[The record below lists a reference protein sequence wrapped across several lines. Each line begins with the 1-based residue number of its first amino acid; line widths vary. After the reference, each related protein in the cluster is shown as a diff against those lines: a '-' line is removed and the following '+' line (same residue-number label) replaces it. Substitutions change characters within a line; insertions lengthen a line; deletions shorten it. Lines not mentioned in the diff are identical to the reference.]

1 MTDLSPVYTKCRTP
15 SAPVPLHMNSP
26 ARRIHDHGL
35 QCLRLD
41 SKLTPFCF
49 THLVTPINPLKLAS
63 SLACSRFTQCQL
75 SEIG

>member
-26 ARRIHDHGL
+26 ARRIQDHGL

-41 SKLTPFCF
+41 SKLTPFLLHPF
-49 THLVTPINPLKLAS
+49 GDSNKSI
-63 SLACSRFTQCQL
+63 
-75 SEIG
+75 EIGV

>member
-15 SAPVPLHMNSP
+15 SMNSP

-63 SLACSRFTQCQL
+63 SCRIPDDRKAVL
-75 SEIG
+75 